1 MNKSTAAGLV
11 VLTIAILTQAQ
22 KGSAPTGF
30 YPSKYNGDTFRGSVT
45 DADEQGHLTLEYSK
59 GSKREQF
66 TGITEAPCMGP
77 TKDRGL
83 KQLHLA
89 AIPKGTV
96 LTACYNPLKGNDCE
110 KEVNSILAVR
120 FDVVN
125 RRELTD
131 PNRPVI
137 VCSSR
142 SAGMKVFNGPEG
154 R

>member
-1 MNKSTAAGLV
+1 M
-11 VLTIAILTQAQ
+11 
-22 KGSAPTGF
+22 
-30 YPSKYNGDTFRGSVT
+30 

-77 TKDRGL
+77 TKDRAQ
-83 KQLHLA
+83 KQLHLV

-96 LTACYNPLKGNDCE
+96 LTAFYNPLKGKDGE
-110 KEVNSILAVR
+110 KEINSILAIR
-120 FDVVN
+120 FDILN
-125 RRELTD
+125 GRELTD

-137 VCSSR
+137 VCAVR
-142 SAGMKVFNGPEG
+142 SAGMKVLNGPEA